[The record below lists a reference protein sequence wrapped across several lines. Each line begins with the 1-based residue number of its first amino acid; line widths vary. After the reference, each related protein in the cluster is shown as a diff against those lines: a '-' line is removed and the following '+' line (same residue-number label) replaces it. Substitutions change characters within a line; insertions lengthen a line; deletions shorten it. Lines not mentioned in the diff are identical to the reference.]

1 MNNFESPGRTRVVLS
16 SITFSKVSS
25 DEVYKITSEELKRGK
40 AIGWMQGRMEF
51 GPRALG
57 GRSILADPRSRFM
70 QKQLNLKIKFSRR
83 LKKFEIGVSY
93 FYNSWK
99 KSEDYDKNGVDNLDE
114 ATIDGT
120 PSWQIL
126 NLDYRLNINENL
138 ISSFSLE
145 NIFDAHYKT
154 FGSGISASG
163 RNFVVS
169 LTSKF

>member
-1 MNNFESPGRTRVVLS
+1 MRVQMNQNIESAKINGVNVGMSIINLNNFFL
-16 SITFSKVSS
+16 
-25 DEVYKITSEELKRGK
+25 DLKYNYLTGK
-40 AIGWMQGRMEF
+40 NDLNQ
-51 GPRALG
+51 P
-57 GRSILADPRSRFM
+57 LAHIPPS
-70 QKQLNLKIKFSRR
+70 NLKIQFSRR
-83 LKKFEIGVSY
+83 LKKFEIGASY

-99 KSEDYDKNGVDNLDE
+99 KSEDYDENGVDNLDE
-114 ATIDGT
+114 ATVDGT

-126 NLDYRLNINENL
+126 NLNYRLNINENL
-138 ISSFSLE
+138 VASFSLE

>member
-1 MNNFESPGRTRVVLS
+1 MLLLLHSSHKFTLSYNYFDTSIQPKGHPFFIPVVIS
-16 SITFSKVSS
+16 TNS
-25 DEVYKITSEELKRGK
+25 
-40 AIGWMQGRMEF
+40 
-51 GPRALG
+51 G
-57 GRSILADPRSRFM
+57 GL
-70 QKQLNLKIKFSRR
+70 
-83 LKKFEIGVSY
+83 
-93 FYNSWK
+93 WK
-99 KSEDYDKNGVDNLDE
+99 ESEDYDDNGVDNLDE

-138 ISSFSLE
+138 VASFSLE